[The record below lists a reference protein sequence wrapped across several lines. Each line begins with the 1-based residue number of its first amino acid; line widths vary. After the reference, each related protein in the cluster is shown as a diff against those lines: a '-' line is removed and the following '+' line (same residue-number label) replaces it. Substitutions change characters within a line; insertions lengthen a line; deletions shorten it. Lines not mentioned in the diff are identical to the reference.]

1 MTLWSWRIAKYL
13 AFAVLAAGLF
23 EAVQAPAAQD
33 RQRAVTRRV
42 IPGFVGVCMAGYG
55 LMKAMHYEL
64 SEAWIFQGFV
74 ASAAAVT
81 GAIVSAEGERLRRLG
96 AAAALG
102 GLAAA
107 IAVMVTRSPDGSLL
121 VLLALLSGGLMGA
134 WLAPP
139 RSDAPSADHALRFF
153 RTVARLE
160 GLSLILL
167 VCIAMPLRKL
177 TGIELDGG
185 QGWIG
190 WTHGILVVLYL
201 PALWS
206 AWWSAPLSL
215 VHVAAG
221 FFASLL
227 PGGTF
232 AFERWA
238 LPRD

>member
-1 MTLWSWRIAKYL
+1 
-13 AFAVLAAGLF
+13 
-23 EAVQAPAAQD
+23 
-33 RQRAVTRRV
+33 
-42 IPGFVGVCMAGYG
+42 
-55 LMKAMHYEL
+55 
-64 SEAWIFQGFV
+64 
-74 ASAAAVT
+74 
-81 GAIVSAEGERLRRLG
+81 
-96 AAAALG
+96 
-102 GLAAA
+102 
-107 IAVMVTRSPDGSLL
+107 
-121 VLLALLSGGLMGA
+121 MGA

>member
-1 MTLWSWRIAKYL
+1 
-13 AFAVLAAGLF
+13 
-23 EAVQAPAAQD
+23 
-33 RQRAVTRRV
+33 
-42 IPGFVGVCMAGYG
+42 
-55 LMKAMHYEL
+55 
-64 SEAWIFQGFV
+64 
-74 ASAAAVT
+74 
-81 GAIVSAEGERLRRLG
+81 
-96 AAAALG
+96 
-102 GLAAA
+102 
-107 IAVMVTRSPDGSLL
+107 
-121 VLLALLSGGLMGA
+121 
-134 WLAPP
+134 
-139 RSDAPSADHALRFF
+139 
-153 RTVARLE
+153 
-160 GLSLILL
+160 
-167 VCIAMPLRKL
+167 MPLRKL